1 MYAFLSML
9 MDGPA
14 SLATSFIG
22 LKIAPHFDKPYL
34 TCSLTDFWSRRWNL
48 TAGNTLRFLVPP
60 PLLPRLHALR
70 LCCACQAVCSLAAPR
85 RLACASLDEA
95 QRRRSSPRR
104 TLFLLWL

>member
-60 PLLPRLHALR
+60 F
-70 LCCACQAVCSLAAPR
+70 AAPH
-85 RLACASLDEA
+85 ACSQAALQLPGRA
-95 QRRRSSPRR
+95 LPGKA
-104 TLFLLWL
+104 